1 MKRFLSLTI
10 VLMVVLSLVQLPAFA
25 AAADAVVD
33 EDYTLDTTNK
43 LITILS
49 SDGWDW
55 FATNSA
61 TYKNYTVEV
70 WQDVT
75 ASVACGYLSGAT
87 IVGKK
92 DGIDGK
98 KVTITN
104 NMSVGLVTRSY
115 SLTVKDITLSGN
127 MNVTSNYIGVL
138 IDQIRPGAA
147 TANVLIE
154 NVVNNCSVNSTKSG
168 AGGLIGRLNWDNNA
182 VINLTVKNC
191 VNNADIS
198 CSAYA
203 GGLLGAFNNG
213 ANDTLKTSKFS
224 FENCF
229 NYGNITSSGNFAG
242 GIIGGQSAAFYGQL
256 TIKKCANIGNVSSGN
271 YYAGGITGVLG
282 NSEVSE
288 CYNSGYV
295 KAKNYA
301 GGIAGN
307 ANDSNFKYSIAIEN
321 SYNEGTIEATASYA
335 SGIIYS
341 MSCRKQNTTDTDQK
355 MVSVYNSGKLVS
367 NGNKIHIASVA
378 HTGTSGSYDIRN
390 IYYTSHNNDG
400 ASANFYASRYDAD
413 ATNDDKYSY
422 DKVTLTA
429 LKSNTEYGF
438 DTLPEGFDSSV
449 WVACENGYPIL
460 RNNLPK
466 NADGTDK
473 EYWEVTLVNG
483 ENGEALK
490 SEKTYVEKG
499 TTYTLALEPSKGYE
513 VESVTA
519 GETVCDGTN
528 DLYEITV
535 SGDVAVTVAYSKI
548 PVTESTVSASELFVP
563 VDADRYEIY
572 AFATYGVVEDNA
584 ATDFG
589 MLLSFEETDDFTL
602 DNSSLRKFSAYNGKG
617 ANEYGEYGVML
628 YGDLITEEGT
638 YFCVPY
644 VTYTDGT
651 TCYGDV
657 MTIGE

>member
-10 VLMVVLSLVQLPAFA
+10 VLMMVLSLVQLPVFA
-25 AAADAVVD
+25 AATDAVVG
-33 EDYTLDTTNK
+33 EDYTLDGTNK
-43 LITILS
+43 VITILS

-55 FATNSA
+55 FATNSG
-61 TYKNYTVEV
+61 TYRNYTVEV

-92 DGIDGK
+92 DGIDGA

-104 NMSVGLVTRSY
+104 SMSTGLVTRAY

-138 IDQIRPGAA
+138 IDQIRPGTNA
-147 TANVLIE
+147 TANVSIE
-154 NVVNNCSVNSTKSG
+154 NVENKCSVNSTKSG
-168 AGGLIGRLNWDNNA
+168 AGGLIGRLNWDSGA

-203 GGLLGAFNNG
+203 GGLLGVFNNS

-295 KAKNYA
+295 NAKYYA

-307 ANDSNFKYSIAIEN
+307 ANDATMSYSITIED
-321 SYNEGTIEATASYA
+321 SYNAGKIEATSNYA

-341 MSCRKQNTTDTDQK
+341 MGSRINISADMNQK
-355 MVSVYNSGKLVS
+355 LKSVYNFGEIVS
-367 NGNKIHIASVA
+367 PGSSKYNICSIACI
-378 HTGTSGSYDIRN
+378 GTAGTYDISD
-390 IYYTSHNNDG
+390 IYYVPDKGGAENKVTVNNYDANASNNDKYATKDSIAIKALG
-400 ASANFYASRYDAD
+400 ASS
-413 ATNDDKYSY
+413 
-422 DKVTLTA
+422 
-429 LKSNTEYGF
+429 EYGF
-438 DTLPEGFDSSV
+438 DTLPEGFDSTI
-449 WVACENGYPIL
+449 WVACEDGYPIL
-460 RNNLPK
+460 KNNLPK

-473 EYWEVTLVNG
+473 EYYVVTLANG
-483 ENGEALK
+483 ENGKALK

-499 TTYTLALEPSKGYE
+499 KTYTLALVPATGYK
-513 VESVTA
+513 VDTVTA
-519 GETVCDGTN
+519 GGAQCEGEDDV
-528 DLYEITV
+528 YEISVNGDTEVVVTYAEKTV
-535 SGDVAVTVAYSKI
+535 ERPT
-548 PVTESTVSASELFVP
+548 SASELYA
-563 VDADRYEIY
+563 VDAENYEIY
-572 AFATYGVVEDNA
+572 AFARYSIVEGNE

-589 MLLSFEETDDFTL
+589 ILLSFDESEKDFTL
-602 DNSSLRKFSAYNGKG
+602 TNNSLRKFQATNG
-617 ANEYGEYGVML
+617 ANAKGEYGVML
-628 YGDLITEEGT
+628 YGALITEDGT
-638 YFCVPY
+638 YYCVPY
-644 VTYTDGT
+644 VVYADGT
-651 TCYGDV
+651 TRYGNV